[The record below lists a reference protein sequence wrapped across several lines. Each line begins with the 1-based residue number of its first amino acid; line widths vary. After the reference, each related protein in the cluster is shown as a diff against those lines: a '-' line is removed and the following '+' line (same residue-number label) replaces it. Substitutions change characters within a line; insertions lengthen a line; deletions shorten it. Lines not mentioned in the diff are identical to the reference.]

1 MKIVLPLSD
10 SDKHLLEPLLDLLC
24 HFGKLA
30 NHSVTLAPA
39 FSQREAA
46 QAAADRLRQVCDN
59 VDVLDLEFE
68 GDGTWPNSPNKH
80 WAMTMQAIHAKGNK
94 EPVFWMELDCTPID
108 SNWADAL
115 DNEWRRGRKAHCGLV
130 LPKPSVGPNKVLF
143 YEADDLFLMGC
154 SIYNPRMLDN
164 PMIRP
169 MFQNLLTGAHSE
181 AWDFY
186 LRGHLRK
193 DGWHHTDL
201 ICDRWN
207 TENYRYEG
215 LKLVCDPRK
224 TDVVHQDYANADC
237 SKAVLIHG
245 CKDSSL
251 ARLILSGEKPSA
263 VIPETFQGITGG
275 QPFQIPL
282 YNPAGQT
289 SPMPA
294 KPFADAIVQMGI
306 ATAEMSAAT
315 AEMKETTAFLKS
327 IIADFQQA
335 QQSPPAPP
343 EPEAIPAG
351 PNAAD
356 VGTIEPATLRGI
368 LADGKA
374 QQVALLAKELNVDKK
389 ALETM
394 IKTDTALHFNHGWV
408 RLKAA

>member
-46 QAAADRLRQVCDN
+46 QVAADRLRQVCDN
-59 VDVLDLEFE
+59 VDALDLEFE

-169 MFQNLLTGAHSE
+169 MFQNLLTGTHGE

-215 LKLVCDPRK
+215 PKLVCDPRK

-251 ARLILSGEKPSA
+251 ARLILSGEKPQA
-263 VIPETFQGITGG
+263 VAEHEPIHI
-275 QPFQIPL
+275 
-282 YNPAGQT
+282 PAGNAAKGQQHFP
-289 SPMPA
+289 PMSFP
-294 KPFADAIVQMGI
+294 KWEE
-306 ATAEMSAAT
+306 TLTEMRAAS
-315 AEMKETTAFLKS
+315 AEMKETTTFLKTL
-327 IIADFQQA
+327 IEGFQQEA
-335 QQSPPAPP
+335 AKHQDTTPQTEQNVTLPAL
-343 EPEAIPAG
+343 E
-351 PNAAD
+351 
-356 VGTIEPATLRGI
+356 TLRGI

-394 IKTDTALHFNHGWV
+394 IKTDTHLHLRHGWV
-408 RLKAA
+408 SLLAA

>member
-1 MKIVLPLSD
+1 MKIALPISD

-30 NHSVTLAPA
+30 NHSFTLAPA

-46 QAAADRLRQVCDN
+46 QVAADRLRQVCDN

-68 GDGTWPNSPNKH
+68 GDGSWPQSPNKH
-80 WAMTMQAIHAKGNK
+80 WALTMQAIHAKGNK

-164 PMIRP
+164 PMLRP
-169 MFQNLLTGAHSE
+169 MFQNLLTGAHGE

-215 LKLVCDPRK
+215 PKLVCDARK
-224 TDVVHQDYANADC
+224 TDVTHQDYKNADC

-251 ARLILSGEKPSA
+251 ARLILSGEKPSELPMA
-263 VIPETFQGITGG
+263 EHAPIHIQTG
-275 QPFQIPL
+275 
-282 YNPAGQT
+282 
-289 SPMPA
+289 
-294 KPFADAIVQMGI
+294 KPTQAQQFFPPVSFPKFEEAI
-306 ATAEMSAAT
+306 AEMRAAS
-315 AEMKETTAFLKS
+315 AEMKESTALLNR
-327 IIADFQQA
+327 IISEFQQA
-335 QQSPPAPP
+335 QQPAP
-343 EPEAIPAG
+343 EPEAIAVG

-356 VGTIEPATLRGI
+356 TAALEPATLRGI

-374 QQVALLAKELNVDKK
+374 QQVAILAKELNVDKK
-389 ALETM
+389 ALEAM
-394 IKTDTALHFNHGWV
+394 IKTDAHLHLRHGWV
-408 RLKAA
+408 SLLAA

>member
-1 MKIVLPLSD
+1 MKVALPISD
-10 SDKHLLEPLLDLLC
+10 SDKHLLEPLLDILC

-46 QAAADRLRQVCDN
+46 QVAADRLRQVCDN

-215 LKLVCDPRK
+215 PKLVCDPRK

-251 ARLILSGEKPSA
+251 ARLILSGAKPDLA
-263 VIPETFQGITGG
+263 AQGVAFQYA
-275 QPFQIPL
+275 PH
-282 YNPAGQT
+282 T
-289 SPMPA
+289 SPSPGKEA
-294 KPFADAIVQMGI
+294 QWNPIKPQ
-306 ATAEMSAAT
+306 AEQHFPPTSFPKWEETLTEMRAAS
-315 AEMKETTAFLKS
+315 AEMKETTTFLKTL
-327 IIADFQQA
+327 IEGFQQEA
-335 QQSPPAPP
+335 AKHQDTTPQTEQNVTLPAL
-343 EPEAIPAG
+343 E
-351 PNAAD
+351 
-356 VGTIEPATLRGI
+356 TLRGI

-394 IKTDTALHFNHGWV
+394 IKTDTHLHLRHGWV
-408 RLKAA
+408 SLLAA